1 VRWQAERRAAMMTII
16 SYARAKYQSTVQ
28 PPLKLVW
35 AGHEPQDFI
44 NFFPEWSNNNIVAR
58 TNQECVESDDLVA
71 AYTELSR
78 TEYSWEELQVR
89 PLPPGVDPAK
99 IESYL
104 NDTVFREK
112 FQMTKCEFQASPR
125 WKQVE
130 MKKVSGLF

>member
-1 VRWQAERRAAMMTII
+1 M
-16 SYARAKYQSTVQ
+16 
-28 PPLKLVW
+28 
-35 AGHEPQDFI
+35 
-44 NFFPEWSNNNIVAR
+44 
-58 TNQECVESDDLVA
+58 A

-99 IESYL
+99 IETYL
-104 NDTVFREK
+104 NDTVFRVSFSAREFVSNSVLKYFQEK
-112 FQMTKCEFQASPR
+112 FKMTKSEFQACPR